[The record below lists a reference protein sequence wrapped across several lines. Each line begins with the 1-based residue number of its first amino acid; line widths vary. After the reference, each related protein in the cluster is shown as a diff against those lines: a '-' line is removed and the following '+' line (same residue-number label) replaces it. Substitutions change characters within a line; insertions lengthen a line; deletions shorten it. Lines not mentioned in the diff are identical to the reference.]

1 MTSNP
6 IVIEQ
11 VFDVTTETL
20 WKAIT
25 QHQQMIQWYF
35 ENIPD
40 FKPEVGFT
48 TQFVIKNEGRQ
59 FTHLWEIVEVI
70 PNKKIAYTW
79 QYKEYEGESIAV
91 FEILEHEHQSLL
103 RITCEGLETLPQDI
117 PEFARESCQ
126 GGWKYFIK
134 QRLKDYLVD

>member
-1 MTSNP
+1 MRKPIIVEQRFNTS
-6 IVIEQ
+6 
-11 VFDVTTETL
+11 TETL

-25 QHQQMIQWYF
+25 EHQQMIQWYF

-48 TQFVIKNEGRQ
+48 TQFLIENEGRQ
-59 FTHLWEIVEVI
+59 FTHLWKIVEVI
-70 PNKKIAYTW
+70 PNKKITYTW

-91 FEILEHEHQSLL
+91 FEILEHKHQSIL

-117 PEFARESCQ
+117 PEFTRQSCQ
-126 GGWKYFIK
+126 GGWDYFIK
-134 QRLKDYLVD
+134 QRLKDYLVE